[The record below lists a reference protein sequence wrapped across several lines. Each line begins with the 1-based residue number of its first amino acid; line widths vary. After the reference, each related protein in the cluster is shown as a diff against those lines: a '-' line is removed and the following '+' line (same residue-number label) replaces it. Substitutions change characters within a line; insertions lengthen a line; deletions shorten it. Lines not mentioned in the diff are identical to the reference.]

1 MLHYSVMFFAITIAT
16 SFLGFGGVLP
26 TLDLSVPFAVAVTK
40 ALAVVC
46 LILFLGTLYRLLY
59 DES

>member
-1 MLHYSVMFFAITIAT
+1 MLNQAVTLFAITLTA
-16 SFLGFGGVLP
+16 SLLGFGGVLP
-26 TLDLSVPFAVAVTK
+26 TAVAVTK

-46 LILFLGTLYRLLY
+46 LILFLATLYRVLY

>member
-1 MLHYSVMFFAITIAT
+1 MFFAITIAT